1 MKDTCAC
8 RSISMHCGVIIDAS
22 RSRVQTQDRHRECFY
37 PLPLPSLPSTNSY
50 LRDLLTQ
57 LVQIESSGLKQ
68 SRVQHSMGDQVCGAV
83 HAQGPCSV
91 GLKPSSGC
99 QTETDTDTGA
109 EEGLTKR
116 IQSSPAPNTDC
127 TVLHCTATALHC
139 AIVRST
145 AWSGRVW

>member
-8 RSISMHCGVIIDAS
+8 RSISMHCGVIIDAT
-22 RSRVQTQDRHRECFY
+22 RSRVQTHKQAQAQGM
-37 PLPLPSLPSTNSY
+37 PLSPSLLSPPFPYSY

-57 LVQIESSGLKQ
+57 LVQVESSSLKQ
-68 SRVQHSMGDQVCGAV
+68 SRVQYSMGDQVCGAV
-83 HAQGPCSV
+83 HAQGPCLV

-116 IQSSPAPNTDC
+116 IQSSP
-127 TVLHCTATALHC
+127 VLH
-139 AIVRST
+139 
-145 AWSGRVW
+145 